1 MSPDDDFKVGVFN
14 SVSLMISFTDLENFL
29 RVILL
34 IASIAYTL
42 QRIYVGY
49 FKNNNNDKEL

>member
-1 MSPDDDFKVGVFN
+1 MNPEDDFKVGLFN
-14 SVSLMISFTDLENFL
+14 SVSLMISFTEIENFL
-29 RVILL
+29 KVILL

>member
-1 MSPDDDFKVGVFN
+1 MGLDDDFKVGIFN
-14 SVSLMISFTDLENFL
+14 SISLMISFTDVENFL
-29 RVILL
+29 KVVLL
-34 IASIAYTL
+34 IASITYTI